1 MTSILKSIN
10 ITDSSRYRLSCLLF
24 PPGDSPRPQVSPEEL
39 SARDD
44 SLDTFS
50 MQLESPKLR
59 MEAPVSTKI
68 NLSDSIECLEIGNH
82 KGYPNLKSISQ
93 YIQQNSNSN
102 CELRSN
108 VQASSSHSR
117 YEPPP
122 LQRSSRTYFQSNPAL
137 HQLNNSIHNA
147 QCSSTSNLDKTKDV
161 YFNDDFQ
168 HSCSTSNLEKLN
180 SKKFETPQ
188 LTRHR
193 NTEYLDYTG
202 SYENLDRVRV
212 PKRKVNLGK
221 NRGLNRSSECL
232 SRINEH
238 SHMHPALN
246 THSRLS
252 RRNIHSDRVRS
263 FEGLNSL
270 SCEAQP
276 LLSKDEHKIIKIPN
290 NTVFREELVHNKQCC
305 IKHAKNKTSVPTP
318 LPIIHSTPN
327 SKSQPKLSW
336 SPSGS
341 LKRTQ
346 NSALV
351 IFEAPT
357 LKNAESTSSNH
368 SVNPSKSK
376 DRTSEKSQAEESTD
390 TPAGE
395 PVAKKKRMRCKVSH

>member
-1 MTSILKSIN
+1 MYFVA
-10 ITDSSRYRLSCLLF
+10 DSSRYRLSCLLY
-24 PPGDSPRPQVSPEEL
+24 PPGDSPRPQVTPEDL

-44 SLDTFS
+44 TLDTFS
-50 MQLESPKLR
+50 MQLESPKLH

-93 YIQQNSNSN
+93 YIQQNSNSS

-108 VQASSSHSR
+108 IQASSHAR

-122 LQRSSRTYFQSNPAL
+122 LQRSNRTYFQSNPAL
-137 HQLNNSIHNA
+137 HQLNNNIHNT

-188 LTRHR
+188 LTRHS

-202 SYENLDRVRV
+202 SYENLDRVRI
-212 PKRKVNLGK
+212 PKRKVNMSK

-232 SRINEH
+232 SKINEH
-238 SHMHPALN
+238 SHMHSPLN
-246 THSRLS
+246 SQSRFS
-252 RRNIHSDRVRS
+252 RRNVHTDRVRS
-263 FEGLNSL
+263 FEGLNCL

-276 LLSKDEHKIIKIPN
+276 LLNKDEHKIIKMPN
-290 NTVFREELVHNKQCC
+290 TSIFREEIAHQKQCC
-305 IKHAKNKTSVPTP
+305 LKHTKNKTMVPTP
-318 LPIIHSTPN
+318 LPIIHSTPQ
-327 SKSQPKLSW
+327 SKSLPKLSW
-336 SPSGS
+336 TPSGS

-346 NSALV
+346 NSTLV
-351 IFEAPT
+351 IFQAPT
-357 LKNAESTSSNH
+357 LKNTESNSSNH

-376 DRTSEKSQAEESTD
+376 ERTSEKSQPEDSAE

-395 PVAKKKRMRCKVSH
+395 PVAKKKRMRCKVCK